1 MISLSP
7 GACQFTKLLSMY
19 PQCSFVVLSAA
30 HVTNGYLWRKG
41 AFSDY
46 SILAVGCVK
55 QQSPEVPHY
64 LWFKMCTEQQAK
76 QYSPSSDNTNSI
88 LLTDR
93 RAAERERGRSWERKE
108 DLFKSRHK
116 FSTINNILGL
126 MHLFLY
132 LDVVSGSVKIVL
144 RSAALDPIQRK
155 NTTSIENLFFSMFY
169 LLNASEQH

>member
-1 MISLSP
+1 M
-7 GACQFTKLLSMY
+7 
-19 PQCSFVVLSAA
+19 
-30 HVTNGYLWRKG
+30 
-41 AFSDY
+41 
-46 SILAVGCVK
+46 
-55 QQSPEVPHY
+55 
-64 LWFKMCTEQQAK
+64 
-76 QYSPSSDNTNSI
+76 
-88 LLTDR
+88 
-93 RAAERERGRSWERKE
+93 REKRG
-108 DLFKSRHK
+108 HK